1 MVDSPFQIYIQIEK
15 HARKRKW
22 GTDYSSRGTPR
33 GSTPLEGR
41 RYLRSNSPG
50 IDPRL
55 LSREYEERGQIG
67 KVDAAPLVQRSGSSG
82 RVDNVDALAGVLS
95 TYVLVHVCPLLAAA
109 ATVRAFEARS
119 HPALVP
125 KMTLQAFQ
133 HAVTVPTFRTHVV
146 LPLPPAQPT

>member
-1 MVDSPFQIYIQIEK
+1 MGNRLLLQGHPSWVN
-15 HARKRKW
+15 
-22 GTDYSSRGTPR
+22 TSRGSPVP
-33 GSTPLEGR
+33 PLQ
-41 RYLRSNSPG
+41 LAW
-50 IDPRL
+50 DPRL